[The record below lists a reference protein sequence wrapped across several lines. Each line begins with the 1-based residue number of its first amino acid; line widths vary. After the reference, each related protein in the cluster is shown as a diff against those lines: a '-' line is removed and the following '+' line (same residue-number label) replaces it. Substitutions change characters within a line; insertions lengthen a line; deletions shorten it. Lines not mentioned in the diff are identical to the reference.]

1 MATARDLCLL
11 EGSDG
16 KDEYSR
22 LQAFLVKAD
31 VFDFFKAIYY
41 RLGIRRIKDLKD
53 MTANDAERINMTN
66 PQFLRLKRYYDKE
79 KSVIYRFF
87 HSGTKLLPRAPSHSR
102 ESSESRFLIARDN
115 VTTGRLLGEGEYG
128 QVYQGDWRGE
138 GGSMVSVAVKT
149 LHKDAEPRFT
159 VEIQKE
165 IDAMS
170 TVNHPNII
178 RLYGVVLSSPIM
190 LVLELAPLGSLET
203 LLIKEG
209 PAFPV
214 LRLYQYAQQIAS
226 GMEYLAEK
234 SIVHRDLAARNIL
247 LVTKAKPKISDFG
260 LARPLAP
267 GRKYYEM
274 TNPKGR
280 VAFGW
285 TAPEALKT
293 SRFTVQS
300 DVWSYGVLLWEMFS
314 HGDNPWGE
322 CNAMQILEMVDA
334 PLMRRLPQTEDCV
347 ADVHCLMNKCWSHDP
362 DERPTFTALRKL
374 IVDIWPH
381 KGRALTELN
390 VENDPKKLSFSTG
403 EIITITKMNSGQY
416 WWFGQNERGN
426 YGSFPEDHVKILEDC
441 ELHER
446 SPVSSQGHEMS
457 PPRTAD
463 DISRPTGVTNVIHI
477 GHDDISKIPFED
489 LEKALKSKAVTP
501 LKPAATQDFS
511 RPPPLPLKNRG
522 TQPTFPR
529 GDAPTLPPP
538 NRRGTGVVPN
548 DLPPPYTPHDR
559 NQHFRA
565 STVGSIPLN
574 GDPRIHPYVPPFRS
588 DMPNPPPSPLYLP
601 APLPRSIQGYAPLGG
616 LVNEIPSEDVYE
628 AMHAPQMW
636 PSPTKPLLKSTSS
649 PELASPVEEH
659 VDLLSSNDYVP
670 MRLDGGA
677 RFVEECRQFN
687 SSSKPPSDSTPENI
701 KRQPVPKPRKL
712 PPANK
717 SQGVADKTGNKVT
730 PPTPAPRSHTSS
742 RINKITTF
750 YPDGHIS
757 PQMNPRRYSEGP
769 ENREPL
775 PSPPPKPRGTSQALS
790 PQLSPKNRG
799 PLPSL
804 PIIQPKRQP
813 KFQEELP
820 AGGRRLSGWAICVRE
835 VQNASENVTDREAQ
849 MILSLYEWK
858 PEDAIFHLN
867 VVSGV
872 GLSPDDSPKKVRE
885 VIMQQA
891 KDPQKSMEELAIQ
904 KVIEFAHGSGIEKKM
919 KKKDA
924 RKILQQCHWKYEAAI
939 NCLAD
944 KKATKK

>member
-588 DMPNPPPSPLYLP
+588 DMPNPSPFPLNLRPPLPPS
-601 APLPRSIQGYAPLGG
+601 SQSYAPLGG
-616 LVNEIPSEDVYE
+616 PVNEMPSEGVYQP
-628 AMHAPQMW
+628 MY
-636 PSPTKPLLKSTSS
+636 PSEMQALPRKALVKTTSN
-649 PELASPVEEH
+649 PE
-659 VDLLSSNDYVP
+659 LLSSVGDHADLVYVP
-670 MRLDGGA
+670 MRL
-677 RFVEECRQFN
+677 EE
-687 SSSKPPSDSTPENI
+687 
-701 KRQPVPKPRKL
+701 RKGLAQNL
-712 PPANK
+712 PPANI
-717 SQGVADKTGNKVT
+717 SPGVADKTGNKVT
-730 PPTPAPRSHTSS
+730 PPTPVPRADSSS
-742 RINKITTF
+742 RSNQMTTF
-750 YPDGHIS
+750 YPDGHVS
-757 PQMNPRRYSEGP
+757 PQMNTCQYTEGP
-769 ENREPL
+769 ENRGPL
-775 PSPPPKPRGTSQALS
+775 PSPPPQPRGTSQALS
-790 PQLSPKNRG
+790 PLQNRE
-799 PLPSL
+799 PLPSFSL
-804 PIIQPKRQP
+804 PIVQPTLQG
-813 KFQEELP
+813 ELP
-820 AGGRRLSGWAICVRE
+820 ADCVQKVR
-835 VQNASENVTDREAQ
+835 NAVSNVTNKEAQ

-858 PEDAIFHLN
+858 PEDAILHLS
-867 VVSGV
+867 VVNEV